1 MSREIAKRIEKLAQD
16 AKKIVSRQVAAI
28 ILDLPRTSRPDW
40 LEPLPDGRSVLI
52 GLGDAPS
59 RAAVLDDLRAGRTIA
74 DDRALVQDYRRTVSA
89 FIADAA
95 AGYSVDGLP
104 RASEVAVISP
114 RGEGKSQGVLGA
126 MEAHALLH
134 LRHGFKGPVRWLIV
148 GATATYLEESVAVS
162 MTEDI
167 WRSAWSY
174 SNKIATLT
182 IDGTVLVRASFAGVD
197 EAGDVDYLRRGVH
210 GVWTE
215 EPASAVAEMS
225 AGISRKAWAVA
236 VSSARLPSHHNP
248 ALLSSNA
255 PSPKAWVWK
264 RYVLSPEP
272 GCRAYR
278 IPKAERTTDEYRERL
293 KQQLADS
300 PDMYQRL
307 GEGDAALPILGLQV
321 AKGYSDR
328 LCVSPHALEPIQ
340 GPPFYVGFD
349 AGLTPAATICQARD
363 GRCFVYAA
371 PTIERGG
378 TKELIELYVLPWF
391 QQHAPW
397 ALRESG
403 AIIACCD
410 PNMKTPSQH
419 SLADSPDKTV
429 RSLLR
434 AWPRYGPVR
443 WAPRRDALLSC
454 FMPGRSRLWIS
465 PIDSTEDLRLGLG
478 GGFHYRSTRGGD
490 VTGQEP
496 VKDGPSHV
504 CDALIYVL
512 CELWPAV
519 DRDHRRGTGRE
530 QPRYAQSTTAIGW
543 GSGRPEPPGF
553 FPNTHRVF

>member
-255 PSPKAWVWK
+255 PSPK
-264 RYVLSPEP
+264 EI
-272 GCRAYR
+272 GRA
-278 IPKAERTTDEYRERL
+278 
-293 KQQLADS
+293 
-300 PDMYQRL
+300 
-307 GEGDAALPILGLQV
+307 
-321 AKGYSDR
+321 
-328 LCVSPHALEPIQ
+328 
-340 GPPFYVGFD
+340 
-349 AGLTPAATICQARD
+349 
-363 GRCFVYAA
+363 
-371 PTIERGG
+371 
-378 TKELIELYVLPWF
+378 
-391 QQHAPW
+391 
-397 ALRESG
+397 
-403 AIIACCD
+403 
-410 PNMKTPSQH
+410 
-419 SLADSPDKTV
+419 
-429 RSLLR
+429 
-434 AWPRYGPVR
+434 
-443 WAPRRDALLSC
+443 
-454 FMPGRSRLWIS
+454 
-465 PIDSTEDLRLGLG
+465 
-478 GGFHYRSTRGGD
+478 
-490 VTGQEP
+490 
-496 VKDGPSHV
+496 HV
-504 CDALIYVL
+504 
-512 CELWPAV
+512 
-519 DRDHRRGTGRE
+519 
-530 QPRYAQSTTAIGW
+530 
-543 GSGRPEPPGF
+543 
-553 FPNTHRVF
+553 